1 MLQPLESI
9 NRTKPL
15 ADPLLS
21 YASASIK
28 AANPCYFYYNSYCK
42 KGDNCPFL
50 HEPITRNDVV
60 GISSGALTSNLAK
73 NSNPAGNE
81 MIESSKDA
89 LANPCQGSPDRTKD
103 HQSGLPASSSP
114 KHNGLILNAP
124 QTTVDTVG
132 YMKSSTL
139 SDQSSGDSAIE
150 HAEQDISRDSSP
162 GFDVLVDDGLSN
174 MIDLEHQSTQE
185 RDTEV
190 LHVKHRVG
198 DSIVYGLDYHDAEYN
213 EQGLHGFEHGSCLDY
228 FEGVQGH
235 DCLTT
240 SGHILHN
247 RINLVNP
254 SCEEHVPRFFNPR
267 SLMGSHAVSDHQNS
281 QIGRISKRPP
291 ERRGAK
297 GNNDRNK
304 RCRIHEARN
313 GSEEIDTRPTHDMQ
327 NSLIGDCSPPLAC
340 ATFRGQKKRSKR
352 KQRHVRSARPSKY
365 STAKVK
371 HLVSEDFMGPK
382 TLAQIKE
389 EKCRSKSSASHP
401 TVHMPH
407 GRSSSND
414 FEGPKSLSEL
424 LKVKGRTSVDRESCC
439 SKYLQHDQLGQNT
452 E

>member
-1 MLQPLESI
+1 MLQPLESLK
-9 NRTKPL
+9 RTKPL

-50 HEPITRNDVV
+50 HEPITHDVV
-60 GISSGALTSNLAK
+60 GVSSEALTSNLAK

-103 HQSGLPASSSP
+103 QQPGVPNSSSP
-114 KHNGLILNAP
+114 KHNGFILNAP
-124 QTTVDTVG
+124 QTSVDTVG

-150 HAEQDISRDSSP
+150 HSEDTSRDSSP
-162 GFDVLVDDGLSN
+162 GFDVLVDDGLSSK
-174 MIDLEHQSTQE
+174 IDLEHQSTQE

-190 LHVKHRVG
+190 LHLKHHVG
-198 DSIVYGLDYHDAEYN
+198 DSIGYSLDYHDAEYN
-213 EQGLHGFEHGSCLDY
+213 EQGLHGFEHGSFLNY
-228 FEGVQGH
+228 FEGFQGH
-235 DCLTT
+235 GCMTT

-247 RINLVNP
+247 TTNLVNP
-254 SCEEHVPRFFNPR
+254 SCEEHVPIFFNPR
-267 SLMGSHAVSDHQNS
+267 SLMGSHAGSDNQNS
-281 QIGRISKRPP
+281 QIRHISMRPP

-297 GNNDRNK
+297 GNDGRIK
-304 RCRIHEARN
+304 RCRIREGRN
-313 GSEEIDTRPTHDMQ
+313 AYEQTDTRPTHDMQ
-327 NSLIGDCSPPLAC
+327 NSLTGDCSRPFAC
-340 ATFRGQKKRSKR
+340 ATFRGQKKKSRK

-365 STAKVK
+365 STANVK
-371 HLVSEDFMGPK
+371 HLDPREFIGPK

-401 TVHMPH
+401 AAHMPH

-424 LKVKGRTSVDRESCC
+424 LKVKGRTSVD
-439 SKYLQHDQLGQNT
+439 KGIML
-452 E
+452 